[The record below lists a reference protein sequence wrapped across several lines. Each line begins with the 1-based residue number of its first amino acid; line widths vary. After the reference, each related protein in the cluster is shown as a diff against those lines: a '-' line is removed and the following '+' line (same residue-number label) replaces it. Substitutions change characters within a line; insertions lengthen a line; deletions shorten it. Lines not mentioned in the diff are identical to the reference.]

1 MLIIEKK
8 KVILILGKGPTQGLD
23 DTMLTPEKE
32 YTINFSEQKTKFCL
46 SLHYNGVIIHIFV
59 NEIYK
64 FKAKDSEI
72 SAAPLFLGNVSKK
85 FSIDNVKRLDYT
97 NMSIIFQPIMVELM
111 LMIF

>member
-1 MLIIEKK
+1 
-8 KVILILGKGPTQGLD
+8 
-23 DTMLTPEKE
+23 MLTPEKE